1 MQVIILEDEKPAARR
16 LSRMLEELDL
26 EVVAMLHSVAEAVLW
41 FKNNTHPEL
50 IFLDIQLSDGLS
62 FEIFENVEIKSAII
76 FTTAYDEYA
85 LKAFKLNSVD
95 YLMKPI
101 DDEELNEALQK
112 YRANKVNTSPSMI
125 NAEEIQKMFQKSFLK
140 EYKKRFT
147 IQLGQHLKIID
158 VDDIS
163 CFYSENKGTYL
174 HTTGN
179 RSYLLD
185 QSLEKLEGE
194 LDPDK
199 FFKISRKFIV
209 NLHAIKDIVS
219 YSNLRLEVKMDC
231 FNKMPLIVSREKV
244 KLFRDWLD

>member
-1 MQVIILEDEKPAARR
+1 MQVIIIEDEKPAARR
-16 LSRMLEELDL
+16 LSRMLKELDL
-26 EVVAMLHSVAEAVLW
+26 EVVAMLHSVAEAVSW

-62 FEIFENVEIKSAII
+62 FEIFENVDIKSAII

-101 DDEELNEALQK
+101 DDEELNEAVQK
-112 YRANKVNTSPSMI
+112 YRTNKVNTSPSLI
-125 NAEEIQKMFQKSFLK
+125 NAEEVQKMFQKSFLK
-140 EYKKRFT
+140 DYKKRFT

-158 VDDIS
+158 VDDIC

-185 QSLEKLEGE
+185 QSLEKLENE
-194 LDPDK
+194 LDPEK

-209 NLHAIKDIVS
+209 NLHAINDIVS

-244 KLFRDWLD
+244 RLFRDWLE